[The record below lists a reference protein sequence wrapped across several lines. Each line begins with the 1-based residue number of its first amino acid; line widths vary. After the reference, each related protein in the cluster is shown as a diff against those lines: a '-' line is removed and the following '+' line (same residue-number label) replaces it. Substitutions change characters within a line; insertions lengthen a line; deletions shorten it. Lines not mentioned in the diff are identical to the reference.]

1 MKKMQKGSTLVEVLV
16 AMTVFLIICGA
27 IFTSVHGIAKIIS
40 RQEEALRIDY
50 LFSDIESFY
59 NSDESTW
66 VDDYLVYL
74 GAQTGASSIYLDSN
88 LTYDKDANDSDLTY
102 DENANG
108 GLYRLELSA
117 NSVTLYRGGEVIA
130 SRTLGGQK

>member
-50 LFSDIESFY
+50 LFSDIECFY
-59 NSDESTW
+59 NPDESTW

-88 LTYDKDANDSDLTY
+88 LTYDKDAN
-102 DENANG
+102 G
-108 GLYRLELSA
+108 GLYILEFSDD
-117 NSVTLYRGGEVIA
+117 SVTLYRGNTEIA